1 MITKDKTYRRL
12 NNKSEEEKTIFEDLV
27 KMYKNSPIPENELLE
42 NLFMYMQ
49 KKDLA
54 HLLFMNEIYRKIL
67 NVHGN
72 IIEFGTRWGRN
83 ISLFI
88 NLRGIYE
95 PFNHTRKIIGF
106 DSFAGFPN
114 ISKKDGNHKS
124 LKKGSYNVTNN
135 YFKVLENFLE
145 IKEKELPISHI
156 KKYDLIKG
164 DISKTSHDYFIK
176 NKESLIALAVF
187 DLDLYKPT
195 KQALTAVFPRLSKG
209 SIIVFD
215 ELNHNAYPGET
226 VAFLEMFSKN
236 KVKLERLTYSA
247 SKSYFIVE

>member
-1 MITKDKTYRRL
+1 MIKNNKTFRRL
-12 NNKSEEEKTIFEDLV
+12 NNKSDNEEIVFRELFKN
-27 KMYKNSPIPENELLE
+27 YKNSPIPENELLE
-42 NLFMYMQ
+42 NLFLYMQ

-54 HLLFMNEIYRKIL
+54 HLLFMNEIYKKIL

-72 IIEFGTRWGRN
+72 ILEFGTRWGRN

-106 DSFAGFPN
+106 DSFNGFPN

-124 LKKGSYNVTNN
+124 LKKGSYNVTKN
-135 YFKVLENFLE
+135 YSDVLEKYLE

-156 KKYDLIKG
+156 KKFDIIKG
-164 DISKTSHDYFIK
+164 DISKTSHDYLNK
-176 NKESLIALAVF
+176 NKESLIAMAVF

-195 KQALTAVFPRLSKG
+195 KEALKAVLPRLSKG
-209 SIIVFD
+209 SILVFD

-226 VAFLEMFSKN
+226 VAFLETFSKN
-236 KVKLERLTYSA
+236 KVKLERLPYSA
-247 SKSYFIVE
+247 SKSYFIVD